1 MKSMFSYGVSSG
13 KYYVGGHCSLQ
24 LTILFCLLPSFFAS
38 EAPVVKI
45 DSGRVAG
52 ERIRVGGT
60 ELDAY
65 LGIPYAEPP
74 TGDLRFRKPKPVTP
88 WTGIYN
94 ASKKPKPC
102 RQPSVPL
109 VGSLSLNYSDSSED
123 CLYLNVWTPKPVC
136 PSPGDCERKLPVV
149 VFIHGGGF
157 QWGDSALFFHDPANF
172 VALEGVVFVTFNH
185 RVGLYGFLSLGT
197 PDLPSNAGLWDQ
209 NLVLKWVR
217 NNVAAFGG
225 DPDDVT
231 VDGHSSGAISA
242 AIHAGSP
249 HSKGLFKR
257 LILQSG
263 APLSLVVGEYFRGG
277 KGRLINIAGTLGC
290 YDPKMTLDEQ
300 LLDAIGCLRRLTP
313 AEMVHKL
320 EKLDFQQQI
329 FSPVDND
336 ELIPF
341 SVSSPEPWHK
351 LDVKEVLVGTTENEA
366 AVFFH
371 VALMMFP
378 EYTELLTT
386 QYRTL
391 ATVVISQTFGA
402 SLMNA
407 RRIVNAYFG
416 DGEKELE
423 YEEIRDTLS
432 RMLSDAMFNCPAK
445 LFADM
450 ISRNGVKTYRYLFAY
465 KPSHSFFPQ
474 WMGVAHQEDIMYTLG
489 SLPFLM
495 DKSRYTEP
503 FGSFGKRL
511 LATLDYTPEEEG
523 FMKEVVSA
531 WASFVR
537 TGKPVVPH
545 PNVEWPKYTE
555 DTRRLLVLKPNNYSV
570 IQDPTDEW
578 CQLWKPLFYKS
589 DRTQESRA
597 APKPTKPA
605 EGDSGKKKAIHPNKS
620 HTRSESSST
629 TAVIPTFSAL
639 LFACVTCLLTSLTLA
654 LLKS

>member
-1 MKSMFSYGVSSG
+1 MKSMFSHAVD
-13 KYYVGGHCSLQ
+13 GHFVLQ
-24 LTILFCLLPSFFAS
+24 LTIWFCLLSGFFAS

-45 DSGRVAG
+45 DSGLVAG
-52 ERIRVGGT
+52 QRIRVGGR

-65 LGIPYAEPP
+65 LGIPYADPP
-74 TGDLRFRKPKPVTP
+74 IGDLRFRKPRPVTP
-88 WTGIYN
+88 WTGVYN
-94 ASKKPKPC
+94 ASQKPKPC
-102 RQPSVPL
+102 RQHSVPL

-136 PSPGDCERKLPVV
+136 RSSDDCERKLPVV

-185 RVGLYGFLSLGT
+185 RVGLHGFLSLGT

-209 NLVLKWVR
+209 NLVLNWVR

-242 AIHAGSP
+242 ALHAVSP
-249 HSKGLFKR
+249 HSKELFKR
-257 LILQSG
+257 LIMQSG
-263 APLSLVVGEYFRGG
+263 APLSLTVGGYFRGG
-277 KGRLINIAGTLGC
+277 KGRFINIAGTLGC

-300 LLDAIGCLRRLTP
+300 LLDVIGCLRKLTP
-313 AEMVHKL
+313 AEMVQKL

-336 ELIPF
+336 ELLPF
-341 SVSSPEPWHK
+341 SVSSAEPWNGMN
-351 LDVKEVLVGTTENEA
+351 VKEVLLGTTENEA

-378 EYTELLTT
+378 EYTEILMT

-391 ATVVISQTFGA
+391 STVVISQTFGA
-402 SLMNA
+402 PIMHA

-416 DGEKELE
+416 DDDGKELE
-423 YEEIRDTLS
+423 YEKIRDTLS
-432 RMLSDAMFNCPAK
+432 EMMSDAMFNCPTQ

-450 ISRNGVKTYRYLFAY
+450 VSRNGVKTYRYVFAY

-503 FGSFGKRL
+503 FGDFGKRL
-511 LATLDYTPEEEG
+511 LATMDYTPEEEE
-523 FMKEVVSA
+523 FMKQVVSS

-537 TGKPVVPH
+537 TGKPVLPY
-545 PNVEWPKYTE
+545 PDVEWPEYTA
-555 DTRRLLVLKPNNYSV
+555 DTQRMLVLRPNNYSV
-570 IQDPTDEW
+570 IQDPRNER
-578 CQLWKPLFYKS
+578 CQLWKSVFYKS
-589 DRTQESRA
+589 DRTHESRVT
-597 APKPTKPA
+597 PKPTKPG
-605 EGDSGKKKAIHPNKS
+605 EGASTKKKTPHPDKKHPAAS
-620 HTRSESSST
+620 CST
-629 TAVIPTFSAL
+629 TAMPPFSAISLACAAFL
-639 LFACVTCLLTSLTLA
+639 LTCLG
-654 LLKS
+654 LKLSKS